1 MNNIEVALAKELCP
15 ICYKKMDGPILINS
29 LLTEKAAQEVK
40 NLHGKVI
47 GISPDACEECSK
59 YKDSAL
65 FLISID
71 PKTLDRTGQ
80 VVGIKINSN
89 FAKNIPEEFIQI
101 TNNGVKYAF
110 IEYECGKEVGLWE

>member
-15 ICYKKMDGPILINS
+15 ICYKEMNGPILINS

-40 NLHGKVI
+40 DLHGKVI

-65 FLISID
+65 FLISINSN
-71 PKTLDRTGQ
+71 TLDRTGQ
-80 VVGIKINSN
+80 VVGIKIDST
-89 FAKNIPEEFIQI
+89 FAKSIPEKFIQI

-110 IEYECGKEVGLWE
+110 IEYECGKEVRLWE